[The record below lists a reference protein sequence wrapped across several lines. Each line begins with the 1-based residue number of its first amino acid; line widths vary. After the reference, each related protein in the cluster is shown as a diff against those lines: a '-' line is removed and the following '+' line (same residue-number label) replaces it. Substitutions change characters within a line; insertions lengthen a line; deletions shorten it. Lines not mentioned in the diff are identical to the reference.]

1 MSVNEMNI
9 ALGRE
14 SLVISSRALGL
25 LAMIG
30 APMLLLFFIFGNLDA
45 SAPKTLNE
53 RLMCLTG
60 VMYMGGWIC
69 GAIGMRRLRATGDG
83 AGAKIIYILQ
93 IALLICGLTFS
104 VMEVAGYNLGN
115 GGLIFAIADA
125 GYPLSHLLMNVV
137 GIFVLR
143 AKVFSGLPRF
153 APFMVGVAL
162 PVTLGLMALGYG
174 TAAGIFFSAMTTLGL
189 GIIGYAVYK
198 QSYRL
203 IFNRLSSN
211 NFQNMHEYV

>member
-14 SLVISSRALGL
+14 SFAISSRTLGL

-30 APMLLLFFIFGNLDA
+30 APMLLLFFIFGNMDG

-60 VMYMGGWIC
+60 VFYIGGWIC
-69 GAIGMRRLRATGDG
+69 GAIGMRSVRATGDG
-83 AGAKIIYILQ
+83 AGAKIVYILQ
-93 IALLICGLTFS
+93 IALLICALTFS
-104 VMEVAGYNLGN
+104 VMEVGGYNHRN
-115 GGLIFAIADA
+115 GGWIFAIADA

-143 AKVFSGLPRF
+143 AKVWRGLPKF
-153 APFMVGVAL
+153 APFMVGIAL
-162 PVTLGLMALGYG
+162 PVTLGLMALNYG
-174 TAAGIFFSAMTTLGL
+174 IAAGIFFSTMTTLGL
-189 GIIGYAVYK
+189 GIIGYAIYK
-198 QSYRL
+198 KSK
-203 IFNRLSSN
+203 IHSAFFNQFSSISS
-211 NFQNMHEYV
+211 